1 MKISFFYFLNLLMKI
16 SLSQDDQQSLY
27 SETVERRR
35 IDEAQSIQTH
45 PLRALWA
52 RNWTSISPTS
62 LFFSS
67 ISYQYQ
73 YHHHHHH
80 HHHLQ
85 NDLWCTGG
93 AGLHRNWCL
102 LCITPERSWYSTPST
117 FCKLVQ
123 QFPQLLW
130 VELFLKTFLYTSSL
144 NAAGTVPSH
153 DYYTYC
159 KFFKQ
164 QGLDWIVGPGYNSGG
179 YILGC
184 S

>member
-1 MKISFFYFLNLLMKI
+1 MKISFFIFFAF
-16 SLSQDDQQSLY
+16 
-27 SETVERRR
+27 
-35 IDEAQSIQTH
+35 IDENQFITGWSAVLIQWDSQGGENRRGPKHSNPSAEGT
-45 PLRALWA
+45 LSKKLDI
-52 RNWTSISPTS
+52 NITNIIV
-62 LFFSS
+62 FSS
-67 ISYQYQ
+67 ISYITYQ
-73 YHHHHHH
+73 YHHHHH

-130 VELFLKTFLYTSSL
+130 VELFLKTFLYTSRL

-153 DYYTYC
+153 DYYTCC
-159 KFFKQ
+159 KVIQQ

-179 YILGC
+179 NILGC